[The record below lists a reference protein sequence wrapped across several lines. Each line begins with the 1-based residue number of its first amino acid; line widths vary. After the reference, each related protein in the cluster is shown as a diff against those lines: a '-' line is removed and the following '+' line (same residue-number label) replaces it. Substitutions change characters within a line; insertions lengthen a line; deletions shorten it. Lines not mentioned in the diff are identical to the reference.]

1 MFKGMEYVYEVYR
14 EHSFSKAAQN
24 LYVSQPS
31 LSATIKRIENRIGF
45 PIFDRSTTP
54 IRLTECGEEYIKAVE
69 KIMTIKGDFKNYLND
84 MEELKTGTLSVGGSN
99 FFASFILPPIISAF
113 TNLYP
118 QVKIN
123 LVESNTA
130 SLENQLFTGQL
141 DLVIDN
147 YDFNFN
153 TYSRHFLYKEHMI
166 LAVPKDFASNE
177 KAKAYQL
184 TREDII
190 AGKHLDFTMEAVPLA
205 LFENE
210 PFLFM
215 KSGNDSRTRAD
226 KICMKNHFTP
236 NIILKLDQQITAY
249 NLSCYG
255 MGITFVS
262 DTLIQNVRPDN
273 QLVFYKL
280 NFDDATR
287 DIFFYQKQNKYVTRA
302 TKEFLRIADQL
313 PPKIIT
319 RT

>member
-1 MFKGMEYVYEVYR
+1 M
-14 EHSFSKAAQN
+14 A
-24 LYVSQPS
+24 
-31 LSATIKRIENRIGF
+31 
-45 PIFDRSTTP
+45 
-54 IRLTECGEEYIKAVE
+54 
-69 KIMTIKGDFKNYLND
+69 IKGDFKNYLND

-99 FFASFILPPIISAF
+99 FFASFILPHIISAF

-123 LVESNTA
+123 LVEANTA
-130 SLENQLFTGQL
+130 SLENQLLTAQL

-153 TYSRHFLYKEHMI
+153 TYSRHFLFKEHLI
-166 LAVPKDFASNE
+166 LAVPKNFPSNE

-184 TREDII
+184 SRDDII
-190 AGKHLDFTMEAVPLA
+190 AGKHLDFTMEAVPLSF
-205 LFENE
+205 FENE

-255 MGITFVS
+255 MGISFIS
-262 DTLIQNVRPDN
+262 DTLVQNVKPDDH
-273 QLVFYKL
+273 LVFYKL

-302 TKEFLRIADQL
+302 TKEFLKIADRL
-313 PPKIIT
+313 PAKITT
-319 RT
+319 RG